1 MKAMLG
7 TRWVGSEHNAIIGQ
21 IDISSDEIAV
31 LGGNIERSNSALG
44 PVEAAVFALEAGKVI
59 LLYRTKRNP
68 VRAVGNGHRR
78 VASIIMSSGIRR
90 ADG

>member
-1 MKAMLG
+1 MKAMPG

-59 LLYRTKRNP
+59 LLYRE
-68 VRAVGNGHRR
+68 RR
-78 VASIIMSSGIRR
+78 ETLFAASH
-90 ADG
+90 